1 MAGLAEDNSTNGA
14 RPRRQE
20 CTAPAAGKLD
30 VDHLLAHQERTLAGS
45 DQTRSDRDQTAADG
59 DQTAADGDQ
68 AAADSDQAAADRDQA
83 AADSDQAASDRELVE
98 GGDPGLHRLTRHL
111 RNHSAEQR
119 QEGTRQRIE
128 AAAVRDAVAHARD
141 LVAAERDQVAERHDR
156 ELEARDV
163 TSSRLLGGADL
174 QHRAAEDRARAA
186 ADRAAAAEGRA
197 RAAADRRQAAHDR
210 EQAWRDRLQ
219 AEADREALLRQ
230 LAIAETDA
238 LTGTHTRGVGLTA
251 LAHELDRASR
261 TAGQLVVVYIDVVG
275 LKAVNDTY
283 GHAAGDAVLRRAVD
297 EVRRRLRSYDLVIRL
312 GGDEF
317 LCVMPGATID
327 NAQRRFN
334 AIQIALG
341 TGRDSCAI
349 RLGFA
354 APAPGDTAD
363 MLIER
368 ADANLQ
374 AACRRE

>member
-20 CTAPAAGKLD
+20 CPTPAAGKLD
-30 VDHLLAHQERTLAGS
+30 VDHMLADLDRTLTGS
-45 DQTRSDRDQTAADG
+45 DQTRSDRDQTAADR
-59 DQTAADGDQ
+59 DQT
-68 AAADSDQAAADRDQA
+68 AADSDQAAADSDQA

-119 QEGTRQRIE
+119 QEGARRRVE
-128 AAAVRDAVAHARD
+128 AAAVRDAIAHARD
-141 LVAAERDQVAERHDR
+141 LAAAERDQVAERHDR

-163 TSSRLLGGADL
+163 TGSLLLGGADVS
-174 QHRAAEDRARAA
+174 HRAAEDRARAA

-219 AEADREALLRQ
+219 AEADRQALLRQ

-261 TAGQLVVVYIDVVG
+261 TSGQLVIVYIDVVG

-297 EVRRRLRSYDLVIRL
+297 EVRCRLRSYDLVIRL

-327 NAQRRFN
+327 NAQRRFK
-334 AIQIALG
+334 AIQVALS

-363 MLIER
+363 SLIER
-368 ADANLQ
+368 ADADLH

>member
-1 MAGLAEDNSTNGA
+1 VAGLADDNYTNGA
-14 RPRRQE
+14 HPRRQE
-20 CTAPAAGKLD
+20 RTTPATAKLEAD
-30 VDHLLAHQERTLAGS
+30 RVLAHLDRMLAGS
-45 DQTRSDRDQTAADG
+45 DQTRSDCDQIAVDS
-59 DQTAADGDQ
+59 DQ
-68 AAADSDQAAADRDQA
+68 AAADSDQAAADNDQA
-83 AADSDQAASDRELVE
+83 AADSDQAASDRELVA

-119 QEGTRQRIE
+119 QEGARRRVE
-128 AAAVRDAVAHARD
+128 AAAARDAAAHARD
-141 LVAAERDQVAERHDR
+141 LAAAARDQVAERRDR
-156 ELEARDV
+156 ELAARDV
-163 TSSRLLGGADL
+163 TSSLIEGADL
-174 QHRAAEDRARAA
+174 QRHTAADRARAA

-197 RAAADRRQAAHDR
+197 RAAGDRRQAAHDR
-210 EQAWRDRLQ
+210 EQACNDRLQ

-238 LTGTHTRGVGLTA
+238 LTGTRTRGAGLTA

-261 TAGQLVVVYIDVVG
+261 TTGLLVIVYIDVVS

-297 EVRRRLRSYDLVIRL
+297 EVRGQLRSYDLMIRL

-334 AIQIALG
+334 AIQIALS

-354 APAPGDTAD
+354 ALAPGDTAD
-363 MLIER
+363 RLIER
-368 ADANLQ
+368 ADANLH
-374 AACRRE
+374 AA